1 MRVTDRDIPIVKIVE
16 LSQLCL
22 QFARVNRVTYHEDGK
37 RFESDSDHT
46 VMLGIVACAFAEQ
59 FEPNLDR
66 GLIAQ
71 YALVHDFVEV
81 YAGDTC
87 TINATGEQFVDK
99 AAREAVALDKL
110 RAQFSGIFPWLIAII
125 ESYDSLASPEA
136 RFIKTLDKVL
146 PKITHA
152 LNKGA
157 ALIDHGVAFGDIDR
171 INGQQ
176 LLKICNTYGHD
187 QIEAIRLYTGVHEY
201 LVSELTKC

>member
-1 MRVTDRDIPIVKIVE
+1 MKVTQRNIPITKIVE

-37 RFESDSDHT
+37 RFESDADHT

-99 AAREAVALDKL
+99 ALRESAALHKL
-110 RAQFSGIFPWLIAII
+110 KYQFNSTLPWLTATI
-125 ESYDSLASPEA
+125 ESYDTLASPEA

-176 LLKICNTYGHD
+176 LLKICNTYGYD
-187 QIEAIRLYTGVHEY
+187 QIEAIRLYTGIHEY
-201 LVSELTKC
+201 LIAELTKC

>member
-1 MRVTDRDIPIVKIVE
+1 VTIFQRNIPINKIVE

-37 RFESDSDHT
+37 RFESDTDHT

-87 TINATGEQFVDK
+87 TINATGEQFADK
-99 AAREAVALDKL
+99 AQRESAALNRLKY
-110 RAQFSGIFPWLIAII
+110 QFSNTLPWLTATI

-146 PKITHA
+146 PKITHI

-157 ALIDHGVAFGDIDR
+157 ALIDHGVAFSDIDS
-171 INGQQ
+171 INAQQ
-176 LLKICNTYGHD
+176 LLKIGLSYGYD
-187 QIEAIRLYTGVHEY
+187 QIEAMRLYTGIHEY
-201 LVSELTKC
+201 LIAELAKC

>member
-1 MRVTDRDIPIVKIVE
+1 MRDIPIAKIVE

-87 TINATGEQFVDK
+87 TINATGEQFADK
-99 AAREAVALDKL
+99 AEREAAALDKL
-110 RAQFSGIFPWLIAII
+110 RAQFSVIFPWLIATI
-125 ESYDSLASPEA
+125 ESYDSLALPEA

-157 ALIDHGVAFGDIDR
+157 ALIDHGVTFDAIDQ
-171 INGQQ
+171 INAAQ
-176 LLKICNTYGHD
+176 LLKIGLSYGHD
-187 QIEAIRLYTGVHEY
+187 QIEAMRLYTGIHEY
-201 LVSELTKC
+201 LIAELTK

>member
-1 MRVTDRDIPIVKIVE
+1 VKVTDRDIPIAKIVE

-37 RFESDSDHT
+37 RFESDADHT

-99 AAREAVALDKL
+99 AAREAAALDKL
-110 RAQFSGIFPWLIAII
+110 RAQFSGIFPWLIATI
-125 ESYDSLASPEA
+125 ESYDTLASPEA

-157 ALIDHGVAFGDIDR
+157 ALIDHGIAFDDIDS
-171 INGQQ
+171 INAQQ
-176 LLKICNTYGHD
+176 LLKIGLSYGHD
-187 QIEAIRLYTGVHEY
+187 QIEAMRLYTGIHEY
-201 LVSELTKC
+201 LIAELTK